1 MYVLLHNRQ
10 KRYTKLFIS
19 AVFYIGPLGR
29 IHSKNEAK
37 QKGVRDAELNKTVTR
52 FKTFLEVST
61 KFENTKNS
69 LFSVLLLSF
78 AYWVKKLQ

>member
-1 MYVLLHNRQ
+1 MYILLHNRQ
-10 KRYTKLFIS
+10 KRYAKLFIS

-29 IHSKNEAK
+29 IHSKNEVK
-37 QKGVRDAELNKTVTR
+37 QEGGRDAELNKTVTR

-61 KFENTKNS
+61 KCENTKNS

-78 AYWVKKLQ
+78 AYWVEKLQ